1 MKRSEI
7 AEKLKD
13 IITFALPNKKEV
25 LDNCTEDSNLLTDI
39 GLNSVGLLYI
49 VIAIEEIFQISF
61 QDVSF
66 GDFKTVKDVIDY
78 IEKATNSDEVDA

>member
-1 MKRSEI
+1 MKRTEI

-25 LDNCTEDSNLLTDI
+25 LENCTEDSNLVTDI
-39 GLNSVGLLYI
+39 GLNSVGLLYV
-49 VIAIEEIFQISF
+49 VIALEEIFQISF

-78 IEKATNSDEVDA
+78 IEKATSLDEVDA